1 LQRCQ
6 RLLTPRELS
15 LVMLKFVKRLLPVEM
30 LGSLCGLSNPIT

>member
-1 LQRCQ
+1 MMW
-6 RLLTPRELS
+6 ELS